1 MAESTESFSVS
12 GMTCGGCAK
21 SLAAALSKAAPSAE
35 FAVDHAA
42 GLVSVK
48 GEVAADT
55 VKQVVEAGG
64 FDYMG
69 EAA

>member
-1 MAESTESFSVS
+1 MSKTYKVA

-21 SLAAALSKAAPSAE
+21 SVTAALSKAAPEAE

-48 GEVAADT
+48 GVVAADT
-55 VKQVVEAGG
+55 VKQVVENAG
-64 FDYMG
+64 FDFLG

>member
-1 MAESTESFSVS
+1 MSKQYKVA

-21 SLAAALSKAAPSAE
+21 SLTAALSKAAPTAE

-48 GEVAADT
+48 GDVPADT

-64 FDYMG
+64 FDYLG

>member
-1 MAESTESFSVS
+1 MSKQYNVA
-12 GMTCGGCAK
+12 GMTCSGCAK
-21 SLAAALSKAAPSAE
+21 SLTSALSKAAPAAE
-35 FAVDHAA
+35 FTVDHAA

-48 GEVAADT
+48 GDVSADT

-64 FDYMG
+64 FDYLG

>member
-1 MAESTESFSVS
+1 MSKQYKVA

-21 SLAAALSKAAPSAE
+21 SLGAALSKAAPAAE
-35 FAVDHAA
+35 FAVDHVA

-48 GEVAADT
+48 GDVPADT

-64 FDYMG
+64 FDYLG

>member
-1 MAESTESFSVS
+1 MNKTYKVA

-21 SLAAALSKAAPSAE
+21 SVTAALSKAAPEAE

-48 GEVAADT
+48 GAVAADT
-55 VKQVVEAGG
+55 VKQAVENAG
-64 FDYMG
+64 FDFLG

>member
-1 MAESTESFSVS
+1 MSKTYKVA

-21 SLAAALSKAAPSAE
+21 SVSAALSKAAPDAE

-55 VKQVVEAGG
+55 VKQVVENAG
-64 FDYMG
+64 FDFLG